1 MRIYMQTVAEQDK
14 APRYYQ
20 LNIQQD
26 LIEGWTLVREWGK
39 LGAGGR
45 VKHDHFESLE
55 NALEACIKVRDVQL
69 ERGYQLMFTQG
80 QELSA

>member
-1 MRIYMQTVAEQDK
+1 MRIYMQTQAVKDK

-26 LIEGWTLVREWGK
+26 LIEGWTLVREWGN
-39 LGAGGR
+39 LGSGGR

-55 NALEACIKVRDVQL
+55 DTLEACIKVRDAQL

-80 QELSA
+80 QELCA